1 MTNNPPSLFLRWVL
15 PGLAFKAVVI
25 GGGYAT
31 GRELA
36 EFFLP
41 SGPWGGVLGMLLA
54 MAIWSMVCV
63 LTFVFAFQS
72 GARDYAQFIKALMGP
87 AYVVFEVAY
96 LVLLLL
102 ILSVFSAAAGAIG
115 HTLFGW
121 PDLVGALALMAGI
134 ATATALGDKSVE
146 RVFKYVSFLL
156 YGVYGLFLILCLLR
170 FHGRIG
176 SAFEGAALPSAS
188 VWVAGGVTYASYNAV
203 MATAI
208 LPTLRHMRSTRD
220 ALVAGLF
227 AGPLAMLPAIVF
239 FICMAAFYPAV
250 GAEALPSDFLL
261 RQLGQPAF
269 HLLFQLM
276 IFSALLESGTGAV
289 HAVNARLR
297 TWRAS
302 RGGTQG
308 KGERL
313 AVALGILVAA
323 VFAADRIGLIAL
335 IGSGY
340 RFLAWLFLA
349 VFLLPLL
356 TVGLW
361 RVVRRSRSTAIA

>member
-1 MTNNPPSLFLRWVL
+1 MANREPSIFLRWFL

-36 EFFLP
+36 EFFVP
-41 SGPWGGVLGMLLA
+41 SGPWGGLLGMLLA
-54 MAIWSMVCV
+54 TVIWSVVCV
-63 LTFVFAFQS
+63 LAFVFAMQV
-72 GARDYAQFIKALMGP
+72 GARDYAQFIKKLMGP
-87 AYVVFEVAY
+87 AYVVFELAY

-102 ILSVFSAAAGAIG
+102 ILSVFSAAAGSIG
-115 HTLFGW
+115 QALFGW
-121 PDLVGALALMAGI
+121 PAIVGALLLMAGI

-146 RVFKYVSFLL
+146 RVFQYVSILL
-156 YGVYGLFLILCLLR
+156 YGVYAIFLVLCLLK
-170 FHGRIG
+170 FHDRIG
-176 SAFEGAALPSAS
+176 DAFRGATLPSAS
-188 VWVAGGVTYASYNAV
+188 LWVTGGVTYASYNAV

-208 LPTLRHMRSTRD
+208 LPTLRHMRSRSD
-220 ALVAGLF
+220 PVIAGVL

-250 GAEALPSDFLL
+250 GNEALPSDFLL

-269 HLLFQLM
+269 HILFQLM

-289 HAVNARLR
+289 HAVNARLG

-313 AVALGILVAA
+313 AVAVGILVIA

-349 VFLLPLL
+349 VFLVPLL

-361 RVVRRSRSTAIA
+361 RVVRNSNKENA